1 MKEWNGLFDAEE
13 IGLCNLYIFFYRQF
27 DKVNQLRDSKIPVNE
42 TGEC

>member
-1 MKEWNGLFDAEE
+1 MLKKSVCV
-13 IGLCNLYIFFYRQF
+13 IYIYFFYRQF